1 MNEEN
6 DTARA
11 VSLNLFLVEKP
22 IEIISKL
29 PFSEKWKN
37 PQFEAKYFILETG
50 LLVVVDLDLIHPKFD
65 FN

>member
-1 MNEEN
+1 MNKEN
-6 DTARA
+6 DRARA

-29 PFSEKWKN
+29 PFGEKWKN
-37 PQFEAKYFILETG
+37 SQFSVEYFILETR
-50 LLVVVDLDLIHPKFD
+50 LVVADLDLIHPKLD

>member
-1 MNEEN
+1 MNKEN
-6 DTARA
+6 DRARA

-37 PQFEAKYFILETG
+37 SQFSVEYFILETR
-50 LLVVVDLDLIHPKFD
+50 LVVADLDLIHPKLD

>member
-22 IEIISKL
+22 IEIISEL

-37 PQFEAKYFILETG
+37 SQFSVKYFILETR
-50 LLVVVDLDLIHPKFD
+50 LVVVDLDLIHPKLD

>member
-29 PFSEKWKN
+29 PFWEKWKN
-37 PQFEAKYFILETG
+37 SQFSVKYFIPETR
-50 LLVVVDLDLIHPKFD
+50 LVVADLDLIHPKLD

>member
-1 MNEEN
+1 MNKEN
-6 DTARA
+6 HRARA

-22 IEIISKL
+22 IEIISEL

-37 PQFEAKYFILETG
+37 SQFSVKYFILETR
-50 LLVVVDLDLIHPKFD
+50 LVVVDLDLIHPKLD

>member
-1 MNEEN
+1 MNKEN
-6 DTARA
+6 HRARA

-22 IEIISKL
+22 IEIISEL

-37 PQFEAKYFILETG
+37 SQFSVKYFILETR
-50 LLVVVDLDLIHPKFD
+50 LVAVDLVLIHPKLD